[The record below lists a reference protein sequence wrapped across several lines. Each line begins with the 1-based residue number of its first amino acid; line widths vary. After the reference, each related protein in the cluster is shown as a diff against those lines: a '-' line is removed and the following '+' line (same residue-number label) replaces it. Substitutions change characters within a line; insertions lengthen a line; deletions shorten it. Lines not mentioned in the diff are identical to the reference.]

1 MHFYFTANFIW
12 AFLKIILEGKALGG
26 LHQLFGEF
34 DVKNV
39 WLPGLAILA
48 IPWIF
53 LKRHRDVGSIGVLFF
68 YVDDSA
74 ATERTGNELVDINVY
89 VEN

>member
-1 MHFYFTANFIW
+1 M
-12 AFLKIILEGKALGG
+12 LKT
-26 LHQLFGEF
+26 F
-34 DVKNV
+34 DSQQYI
-39 WLPGLAILA
+39 LAILA

-53 LKRHRDVGSIGVLFF
+53 LKRHHDVGSICVLFF

-89 VEN
+89 VEIRKRE